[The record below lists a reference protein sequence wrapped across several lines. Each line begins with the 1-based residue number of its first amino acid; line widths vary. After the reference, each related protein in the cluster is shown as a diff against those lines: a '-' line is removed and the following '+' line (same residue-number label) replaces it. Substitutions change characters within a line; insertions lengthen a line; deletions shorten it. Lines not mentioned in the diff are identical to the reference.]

1 MVRVLMFLKYLQNLF
16 NNNVFVLDIE
26 EVPLYLNGN
35 GSNTTYHMKLLNMI
49 PNNQKFIEPR

>member
-1 MVRVLMFLKYLQNLF
+1 MFLKYLQNLF